1 MKLRFLEPI
10 AFPVA
15 AAAIRWLAATWRMR
29 VRNLE
34 HLAAARATGKPVLFA
49 LWHSRILPLLFHH
62 RGEGVVTLIS
72 RHRDGGHLA
81 RLAQQWG
88 YGTVRGSSGRGGEA
102 GLLGLVRALGSRGE
116 GAITPDGPRGPAEQ
130 VKPGAV
136 AAAQHA
142 GAVLLPVA
150 ARTDHAWWF
159 TSWDRFCLPKPFA
172 RVDVVYGPPFAVAE
186 GKDALRQGIDRLERA
201 LQAVTYGP

>member
-1 MKLRFLEPI
+1 MKLRALEPI
-10 AFPVA
+10 LFPIA
-15 AAAIRWLAATWRMR
+15 AATIRLLAATWRWR
-29 VRNLE
+29 VRE
-34 HLAAARATGKPVLFA
+34 AQHLAAARASGRPVLFA
-49 LWHSRILPLLFHH
+49 LWHSRLLPLLFHH
-62 RGEGVVTLIS
+62 RREGIVTLIS

-81 RLAQQWG
+81 RLAEQWG
-88 YGTVRGSSGRGGEA
+88 YGTVRGSSGRGGDV

-116 GAITPDGPRGPAEQ
+116 GAITPDGPRGPAER

-142 GAVLLPVA
+142 GAMILPIA
-150 ARTDHAWWF
+150 ARTEQAWWF

-172 RVDVVYGPPFAVAE
+172 LVEVVYGQPFTVAD
-186 GKDALRQGIDRLERA
+186 GKDALRQGIARLEES